1 VERFGEEIRKQIPE
15 VDAVVGTG
23 EVEEILRAV
32 RGELNAARTPGK
44 ENGKGEREDE
54 RLRSLATLGMTIK
67 DEPLGRATKED
78 ELGRTGKAAAAYLYN
93 DLTPRMVSTPRH
105 YAYIKINEGCD
116 HPCTFC
122 IIPELRGKFR
132 SRRFE
137 SVVHEAENLAQ
148 AGAREIILIGQDTTA
163 YGEDLGLRDGLP
175 TLLERLAQ
183 VEGIE
188 WVRFLYCYPNRVTLR
203 LLETMA
209 AHARLAKYLDIP
221 LQHASRR
228 VLARMKRGSS
238 GDAFLK
244 MLERIRRT
252 IPGASLRTSFIV
264 GFPGE
269 TEKDF
274 ETLCEFVRAA
284 EFDWLGVFAYSD
296 DETAESFAL
305 EGKVDA
311 ETIEERRGRLMAIQK
326 RISARKLKARVGQR
340 ITAMLEGASR
350 ESEWVWEARHE
361 GMAPEIDGKIYIT
374 EFATREDARPAAGQ
388 MATVEITEASE
399 YDLIGRV
406 VELREPRAEIEVVR
420 EPAFRVIA

>member
-1 VERFGEEIRKQIPE
+1 
-15 VDAVVGTG
+15 
-23 EVEEILRAV
+23 
-32 RGELNAARTPGK
+32 
-44 ENGKGEREDE
+44 
-54 RLRSLATLGMTIK
+54 
-67 DEPLGRATKED
+67 
-78 ELGRTGKAAAAYLYN
+78 
-93 DLTPRMVSTPRH
+93 
-105 YAYIKINEGCD
+105 
-116 HPCTFC
+116 
-122 IIPELRGKFR
+122 
-132 SRRFE
+132 
-137 SVVHEAENLAQ
+137 
-148 AGAREIILIGQDTTA
+148 
-163 YGEDLGLRDGLP
+163 
-175 TLLERLAQ
+175 
-183 VEGIE
+183 
-188 WVRFLYCYPNRVTLR
+188 
-203 LLETMA
+203 
-209 AHARLAKYLDIP
+209 
-221 LQHASRR
+221 
-228 VLARMKRGSS
+228 
-238 GDAFLK
+238 

-326 RISARKLKARVGQR
+326 RISARKLKARVGKR